1 MPALRHATLLITL
14 SMAAASAVAQV
25 PMSTA
30 GIVVM
35 LPADG
40 EVRHVNDQATATL
53 MLEEQDKD
61 KSVAASRL
69 NQKMKKGTEIVRH
82 EDPQAVLKTRG
93 YYTYPVYPDEPQKPA
108 NKPRVPVGWRV
119 GQYLEVVTTNLSGL
133 PKMVAAAQSILALNG
148 LNFSL
153 SDATAKKLDDERIA
167 VAYKTL
173 SERINAMARAM
184 GRNPA
189 DAVLESVDLEGVGD
203 RVQPHNFALAQTKMR
218 MNVAESA
225 PVEEPSFEP
234 GETTV
239 HLQMVGKV
247 RFK

>member
-1 MPALRHATLLITL
+1 MPALRHSILMTILTMAIMTAT
-14 SMAAASAVAQV
+14 AQV
-25 PMSTA
+25 PMATA
-30 GIVVM
+30 GTIVM

-69 NQKMKKGTEIVRH
+69 NQKMKKGTEIVKR
-82 EDPQAVLKTRG
+82 EDPQALLKTRG
-93 YYTYPVYPDEPQKPA
+93 YYTYPVYPDEPQKPS

-119 GQYLEVVTTNLSGL
+119 GQYLEVVTTNLTGL
-133 PKMVAAAQSILALNG
+133 PKTVAAAQSIMALNG
-148 LNFSL
+148 LHFSL
-153 SDATAKKLDDERIA
+153 SDATAKMLDDERIA

-173 SERINAMARAM
+173 NERVNAMARAM

-189 DAVLESVDLEGVGD
+189 DAVLESVDLEGASD
-203 RVQPHNFALAQTKMR
+203 RTQPQNFASAPKMMR
-218 MNVAESA
+218 MNAAEQA
-225 PVEEPSFEP
+225 PVEEPSFEA
-234 GETTV
+234 GETTL